1 MDVQSEEFRQEM
13 KSEIGSLALEGL
25 TPDSQALADLE
36 LVMQGKLTIEQ
47 AKQNVFDRIR
57 NGKV

>member
-25 TPDSQALADLE
+25 TPDAQALADLE

>member
-25 TPDSQALADLE
+25 IPDAQALADLE

-47 AKQNVFDRIR
+47 AKQNVFARIR

>member
-25 TPDSQALADLE
+25 IPDAQALADLE

>member
-13 KSEIGSLALEGL
+13 ESEIGSLALEGL
-25 TPDSQALADLE
+25 TPDAEALADLE
-36 LVMQGKLTIEQ
+36 RVMQGKLTIEQ
-47 AKQNVFDRIR
+47 ARQNVFDRFR